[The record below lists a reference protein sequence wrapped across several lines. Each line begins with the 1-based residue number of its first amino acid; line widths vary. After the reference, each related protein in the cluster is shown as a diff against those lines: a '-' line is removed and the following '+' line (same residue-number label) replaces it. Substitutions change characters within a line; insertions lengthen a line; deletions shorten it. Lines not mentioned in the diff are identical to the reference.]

1 MDLLSR
7 RRVSE
12 QILGWKVSEHILIH
26 SIVHM
31 YMELIFIL
39 PSMFQMSTSK
49 EFFNIK
55 CRESGLKPKCAV
67 IVATVRAL
75 KMHGGGPP
83 VSAGKPLQVEYTEEN
98 IPLVTAGC
106 CNLAKHIENAKKFGG
121 KPSSSL

>member
-1 MDLLSR
+1 ML
-7 RRVSE
+7 
-12 QILGWKVSEHILIH
+12 ILEWKVSPIFVCSSICLWCLFCSHWFKIIL
-26 SIVHM
+26 
-31 YMELIFIL
+31 L
-39 PSMFQMSTSK
+39 Q

-83 VSAGKPLQVEYTEEN
+83 VSAGKPLAVEYTEEN

-106 CNLAKHIENAKKFGG
+106 GNLVKHIENAKKFGVEVVVAINQF
-121 KPSSSL
+121 KTDTLSI